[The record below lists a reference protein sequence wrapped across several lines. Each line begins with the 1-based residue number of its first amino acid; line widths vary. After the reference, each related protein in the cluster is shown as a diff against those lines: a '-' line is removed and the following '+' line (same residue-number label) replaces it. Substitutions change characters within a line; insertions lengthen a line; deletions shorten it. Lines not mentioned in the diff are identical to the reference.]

1 VKLGLLLSAL
11 LLAACGSNPKV
22 PTREERALETAR
34 RCAQSERYASRGV
47 HGSPL
52 VLDKGRVRVSDES
65 GVVIH
70 FPEEQPRGRPM
81 GLTLHVDAETNECKQ
96 LPID

>member
-1 VKLGLLLSAL
+1 MSYRLIFSAL
-11 LLAACGSNPKV
+11 VLVACGSNPKV

-34 RCAQSERYASRGV
+34 KCAKTERYNSRGV

-52 VLDKGRVRVSDES
+52 VLDKGRVRLADES
-65 GVVIH
+65 GVIIH

-81 GLTLHVDAETNECKQ
+81 GLTLHVDDDGECKQ